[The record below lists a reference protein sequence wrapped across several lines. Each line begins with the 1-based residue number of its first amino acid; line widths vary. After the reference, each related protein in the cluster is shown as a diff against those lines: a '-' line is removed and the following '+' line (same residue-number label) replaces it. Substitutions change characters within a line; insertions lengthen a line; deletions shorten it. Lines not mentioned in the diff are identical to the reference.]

1 MEETKIKPK
10 LLILTGPQGS
20 GNHLFAKLFS
30 LHSMTEGWNMMREEW
45 QGHHE
50 EPFAAAWNRPAL
62 LKDKPWDSA
71 VCYVTS
77 ISCPYIK
84 DKEPHIPKY
93 KEFITEAKKY
103 CDVRIAIIGR
113 DRNILK
119 LQQER
124 LRGGAT
130 TPQAIAQFE
139 QLPALAPTHYIS
151 QELFYLY
158 GQEYLKSLEKQMDFP
173 IAWNYHSIMLD
184 YLKRDANRKYTQQ
197 AEGKF
202 DVEVKKACDES

>member
-1 MEETKIKPK
+1 MEKDKIKPK

-30 LHSMTEGWNMMREEW
+30 LHSMVKGWNMMREEW

-50 EPFAAAWNRPAL
+50 EPFAVAWNDPEL
-62 LKDKPWDSA
+62 LKEKLWDPD

-84 DKEPHIPKY
+84 DKKPHIPKY
-93 KEFITEAKKY
+93 NEFITEAKKH
-103 CDVRIAIIGR
+103 CDVRVAIIGR
-113 DRNILK
+113 DKNILK

-124 LRGGAT
+124 LRGGET
-130 TPQAIAQFE
+130 TPQATAEFE
-139 QLPALAPTHYIS
+139 HLPALAPTHYIS

-158 GQEYLKSLEKQMDFP
+158 GQEYLKSLEKQLDFP
-173 IAWNYHSIMLD
+173 VAWNYHSIIMD
-184 YLKRDANRKYTQQ
+184 HLKKDANSKYTQQ

-202 DVEVKKACDES
+202 DAEGKKACDES